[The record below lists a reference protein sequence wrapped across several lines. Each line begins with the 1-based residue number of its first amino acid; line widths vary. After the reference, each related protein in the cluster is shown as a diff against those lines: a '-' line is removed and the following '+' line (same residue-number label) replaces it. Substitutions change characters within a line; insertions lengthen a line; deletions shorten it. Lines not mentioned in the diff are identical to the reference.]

1 MNDVVAWHQ
10 SLEEMQF
17 EAAAAAAES
26 NANGHQ
32 LRDRTVIRVDQLLRR
47 QDEYHAS
54 GG

>member
-1 MNDVVAWHQ
+1 MNDVVAWQ
-10 SLEEMQF
+10 QAREEMQF

-26 NANGHQ
+26 NANGQ